1 MLTFSSALIQTF
13 FLVPAEFP
21 LISMCDNT
29 VRMDSISMDF
39 HWTQQTN
46 WDHDQGWCAYVIV
59 TDILLIAE

>member
-13 FLVPAEFP
+13 SLVPAEFP

-46 WDHDQGWCAYVIV
+46 
-59 TDILLIAE
+59 